1 MNIELLNK
9 IDRLKEDIRKS
20 KEYIEYKNAK
30 ENLENNEEA
39 IRLTILKDKK
49 SNEYSDY
56 VRFNEIDEEKILFF
70 QKEIKNILVKLN
82 ELEVVKIYKEKELE
96 YNKIIDKINEEIL
109 KLWLKLEVEHIKIE
123 I

>member
-109 KLWLKLEVEHIKIE
+109 KL
-123 I
+123 